1 MPRPRAIAISSI
13 ILTLVT
19 AACASQSDGGEE
31 GASVSQ
37 APEALRGCGG
47 HASSSKPPSGEY
59 YLTSFGAGADSGT
72 MACGD
77 NTRHG
82 AWYYAASRQRFG
94 CGAHIQITA
103 HGKCVVAQTDDYGPD
118 VCVEA
123 AAGGPIIDASPL
135 VSLHLF
141 GSRSAGWSD
150 HLLVDVVEVARS
162 TPLGPC

>member
-13 ILTLVT
+13 ILALVT
-19 AACASQSDGGEE
+19 TGCASKSDGSEEGTSASQSD
-31 GASVSQ
+31 
-37 APEALRGCGG
+37 EALRGCGG
-47 HASSSKPPSGEY
+47 HASSSKPASGEY

-72 MACGD
+72 MSCGES
-77 NTRHG
+77 TRHG

-94 CGAHIQITA
+94 CGAHIEITA

-118 VCVEA
+118 VCVES
-123 AAGGPIIDASPL
+123 AAGRPILDASPL
-135 VSLHLF
+135 VSEHLF

-150 HLLVDVVEVARS
+150 HFLIHVVEVPRS